1 MQYKN
6 SFSEE
11 IMKQNSLALKITII
25 LLGVLGSAFFFWV
38 VPVVGG
44 WIKDAY
50 PEFSDAYIPWLVLIW
65 VLAVPCYITLVL
77 LWQVVSSI
85 DKDELFKHKNAQ
97 RFKTIS
103 LLVFVDAAILFCTSI
118 VFSAFNFSHP
128 SIVLASAF
136 ISIIGVA
143 FGISMRAFS
152 GFFEKAA
159 LLQDESDLTI

>member
-1 MQYKN
+1 
-6 SFSEE
+6 
-11 IMKQNSLALKITII
+11 MKHNSLALKITII

-50 PEFSDAYIPWLVLIW
+50 PEFSDAYIPWLVL
-65 VLAVPCYITLVL
+65 ITLVL

-159 LLQDESDLTI
+159 VLQDESDLTI